1 MNVRKFLDAIIV
13 NSSEYPRTVIL
24 GNPGAG
30 KSSLLQYLEKRPHSW
45 RQQLCFRGRRL
56 KAFDVWSDMIVKD
69 NLIIV
74 AHSNHCLNYDFCDY
88 VMDYDSFRESDPM
101 M

>member
-1 MNVRKFLDAIIV
+1 
-13 NSSEYPRTVIL
+13 
-24 GNPGAG
+24 
-30 KSSLLQYLEKRPHSW
+30 
-45 RQQLCFRGRRL
+45 
-56 KAFDVWSDMIVKD
+56 MIVKD